1 MGKVRNTFGC
11 GIAPL
16 RPLLG
21 LIAAALLAGAIACGG
36 SDLGVVAVVPS
47 DEGLAAITLGYSPVE
62 NYKFEHSSQ
71 DGGLTWSGKNAYGLK
86 EQIDWQKYLFQA
98 AVDTPRGSYRIDG
111 ADIQLQTSDGEYQT
125 VYSAAHL
132 QLPSNQW
139 LQAENIDGIIKPSS
153 GPVSIAYDPS
163 SGNVIAA
170 MGILGGVVGTH
181 NGIWTTVNVGG
192 YRQINFS
199 GLARIGALLSGLD
212 LWLAVFAFPFS
223 MIAIAFAVV
232 SAVSKFPPSV
242 LGGFAIIF
250 VRLPLILMSTLLAV
264 LLLDNIVVIG
274 GSFADDTL
282 LLILFFS
289 VLFSLIS
296 LIFSVAEEWILSRRP
311 LAVTA
316 GAFAAMM
323 AFVLLPFMAWAM
335 LGKYLTFAMSVSVA
349 LCAAVALC
357 LVVYCVRTS
366 RKYVTPSS

>member
-1 MGKVRNTFGC
+1 MGKVGKAFGC

-21 LIAAALLAGAIACGG
+21 LIIAVLLAGVIACGG
-36 SDLGVVAVVPS
+36 SDFGVVAVVPS
-47 DEGLAAITLGYSPVE
+47 DEGLAAITLVYSPVG

-71 DGGLTWSGKNAYGLK
+71 DGRLTWSGKNAYGLK
-86 EQIDWQKYLFQA
+86 EQIDWQKYLFQK
-98 AVDTPRGSYRIDG
+98 AVDTPRGSYQIDG
-111 ADIQLQTSDGEYQT
+111 GDIQLHTPDGEYQT

-139 LQAENIDGIIKPSS
+139 LQAENIDLVVEPSS
-153 GPVSIAYDPS
+153 GPISITYDPS

-170 MGILGGVVGTH
+170 MGILGGVVGTP
-181 NGIWTTVNVGG
+181 NEIWTTIEVGP

-199 GLARIGALLSGLD
+199 SLARVGALLSSLD

-242 LGGFAIIF
+242 LGGFALIF
-250 VRLPLILMSTLLAV
+250 VRLPLIMMSTLLAV
-264 LLLDNIVVIG
+264 LLLEHIVVINDG
-274 GSFADDTL
+274 FTNDAL
-282 LLILFFS
+282 FLILFFS

-311 LAVTA
+311 LVVTA
-316 GAFAAMM
+316 GAFGAMM
-323 AFVLLPFMAWAM
+323 VFVLLPFMAWAM
-335 LGKYLTFAMSVSVA
+335 LGEYLTFARAVSVS

-357 LVVYCVRTS
+357 LVVYCVRAS
-366 RKYVTPSS
+366 RKYIASQC